1 MFSQR
6 IRLLSF
12 LALLA
17 LGLAAC
23 SSAPLPAPL
32 APTPAATQAP
42 DQTPTAAAAAE
53 TPVAQATDDW
63 ARVEAAGVLQVGS
76 SLDNAPFNTYNSA
89 WEPDGFEVALMSELA
104 KRLGLKVEFKDIVF
118 GSLLDTLE
126 LGRID
131 AVIAAMAVTDQRQQA
146 ADFTSPYYQG
156 EDIVLAAPGSS
167 IAPIA
172 GAAGLAG
179 HTVGVVRGTVY
190 ESWLNRNMLAGDIA
204 VANVR
209 SFARPE
215 EVIEALR
222 QGRIDFAV
230 LDREPG
236 LALVSEGK
244 AREVGKSA

>member
-1 MFSQR
+1 MAL
-6 IRLLSF
+6 RLRS
-12 LALLA
+12 
-17 LGLAAC
+17 C
-23 SSAPLPAPL
+23 PSS
-32 APTPAATQAP
+32 
-42 DQTPTAAAAAE
+42 
-53 TPVAQATDDW
+53 
-63 ARVEAAGVLQVGS
+63 RSGS
-76 SLDNAPFNTYNSA
+76 
-89 WEPDGFEVALMSELA
+89 
-104 KRLGLKVEFKDIVF
+104 GLKVEFKDIVF

-156 EDIVLAAPGSS
+156 EDIVLAAPGSF

-230 LDREPG
+230 LDR
-236 LALVSEGK
+236 
-244 AREVGKSA
+244 